1 MDIYF
6 RPDPNFKVRSET
18 KITQDQLGEMIKNIC
33 GITLSKNKYNSY
45 LNSEVETIL
54 DYYLDIKNKDQK
66 DTATYFFG
74 SLVPRDNILKRTLKL
89 VKKDKYKVVVE
100 ERKVNGESFFVTKI
114 GKNKKYWKYSI
125 LVYTFSG
132 KVPTK
137 KLFER

>member
-6 RPDPNFKVRSET
+6 RPDLKVRSDT
-18 KITQDQLGEMIKNIC
+18 KITQDQFGEMIKKIC
-33 GITLSKNKYNSY
+33 SITLVKNKYNTY

-89 VKKDKYKVVVE
+89 VKKDKYKVVIE
-100 ERKVNGESFFVTKI
+100 ERKVNNDSFFITKI
-114 GKNKKYWKYSI
+114 GKDKKYWEYSI

-132 KVPTK
+132 KAVTK
-137 KLFER
+137 NLFER